1 MRNDIIFEA
10 QQYLTFEKDDR
21 LKLIVNIEDLLKR
34 HSVRKVVGFLKQYL
48 HEKET
53 ELKNLIRTDKT
64 EKRVDELI
72 AAIFRMHM
80 AIETLVNGKEVIAF
94 ERSQQRAEESGK
106 FHKRDRRRN
115 NRSWSR
121 KNRGNDAKDRTPG
134 YPTQRA
140 A

>member
-34 HSVRKVVGFLKQYL
+34 HSVKKVVGFLKQYL

-80 AIETLVNGKEVIAF
+80 AIETLENGKEVIAF
-94 ERSQQRAEESGK
+94 ERSQQRAEESGR

-115 NRSWSR
+115 NRSRRRQNGSH
-121 KNRGNDAKDRTPG
+121 DEKDRTAG